1 MRVFFYPSF
10 SELGRGSGTF
20 SHSDDLHGK
29 LSSKPQEVNDIVIN
43 NNRILI

>member
-29 LSSKPQEVNDIVIN
+29 LSSKPHEAIENVNN
-43 NNRILI
+43 NNRTLK